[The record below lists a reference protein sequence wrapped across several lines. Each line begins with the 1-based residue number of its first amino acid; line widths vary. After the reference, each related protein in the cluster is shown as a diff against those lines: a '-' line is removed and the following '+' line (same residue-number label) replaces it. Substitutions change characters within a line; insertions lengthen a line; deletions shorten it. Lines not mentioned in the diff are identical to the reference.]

1 MKDLEDLIDHVPL
14 DQAEGL
20 RRMFAR
26 HQRRY
31 LALVSNPH
39 VRHAGVAVER
49 LTAALSLLGLRSLVV
64 DAGEASPAAPEAAA
78 LDLAACI
85 EPLTPRV
92 SYLPARG
99 LSRRYVD
106 THGSS
111 ASLLEEFKRAAP
123 RVDVVVLHAPGPDL
137 ARLFTQRSARPMLL
151 ASDHAESVKH
161 AYASLKLLSQ
171 RSGWMT
177 FDLLLLSA
185 GHSARHVR
193 IADSLASCADQFIS
207 AALHDWTALDPK
219 AAASEPP
226 SPELMRLVVA
236 QLEVDDTAPP
246 RTWSRSTGGAPL
258 ALAQR
263 RN

>member
-1 MKDLEDLIDHVPL
+1 MKDFEDLIDHVPL

-26 HQRRY
+26 QQRRY

-39 VRHAGVAVER
+39 VRHSGVAVER

-64 DAGEASPAAPEAAA
+64 DAGETSPSAPEAAA
-78 LDLAACI
+78 LDLAACV
-85 EPLTPRV
+85 ERLTSRI
-92 SYLPARG
+92 SYLPGRG

-111 ASLLEEFKRAAP
+111 ASLLEEFKRVAP
-123 RVDVVVLHAPGPDL
+123 RVDVVVLHAPAPEL
-137 ARLFTQRSARPMLL
+137 ARLFTQRAARPVLL
-151 ASDHAESVKH
+151 ANDHPESVKH
-161 AYASLKLLSQ
+161 AYASLKLLAQ
-171 RSGWMT
+171 RSGWMS
-177 FDLLLLSA
+177 FDLLLLA
-185 GHSARHVR
+185 QGQPARHAR
-193 IADSLASCADQFIS
+193 IADSVSSCAEQFIS
-207 AALHDWTALDPK
+207 AALHDWATLDPK
-219 AAASEPP
+219 APATEPP

-236 QLEVDDTAPP
+236 QLELDDTAPP
-246 RTWSRSTGGAPL
+246 AALSRSTGGAPL

>member
-1 MKDLEDLIDHVPL
+1 MKDFEDLIDHVPL

-26 HQRRY
+26 QQRRY

-39 VRHAGVAVER
+39 VRHSGVAVER
-49 LTAALSLLGLRSLVV
+49 LSASLSLLGLRSLVV
-64 DAGEASPAAPEAAA
+64 DAGETSPSAPEAAA

-85 EPLTPRV
+85 ERLTPRV
-92 SYLPARG
+92 SYLPGRG

-111 ASLLEEFKRAAP
+111 ASLLEEFKRVAP
-123 RVDVVVLHAPGPDL
+123 RVDVVVMHAPAPEL
-137 ARLFTQRSARPMLL
+137 ARLFTQRTARPVLL
-151 ASDHAESVKH
+151 ANDHPESVKH
-161 AYASLKLLSQ
+161 AYASLKLLAQ
-171 RSGWMT
+171 RSGWMS
-177 FDLLLLSA
+177 FDLLLLSP
-185 GHSARHVR
+185 GQPARHAR
-193 IADSLASCADQFIS
+193 IADSVAGCADQFIS

-219 AAASEPP
+219 VPASEPP

-236 QLEVDDTAPP
+236 QLELDDTAPP
-246 RTWSRSTGGAPL
+246 AAWSRSTGGAPL

>member
-1 MKDLEDLIDHVPL
+1 MKDFEDLIDHVPL

-26 HQRRY
+26 QQRRY
-31 LALVSNPH
+31 FTLVSNPH
-39 VRHAGVAVER
+39 VRHSGVAVER

-64 DAGEASPAAPEAAA
+64 DAGETSPPAPEAAA

-85 EPLTPRV
+85 ERLTPRV
-92 SYLPARG
+92 SYLPGRG

-111 ASLLEEFKRAAP
+111 ASLLEEFKRVAP
-123 RVDVVVLHAPGPDL
+123 RVDVVLVHAPAPEL
-137 ARLFTQRSARPMLL
+137 ARLFTQRSARPVLL
-151 ASDHAESVKH
+151 ASDQPESVKH
-161 AYASLKLLSQ
+161 AYASLKLLSK
-171 RSGWMT
+171 RSGWMS

-185 GHSARHVR
+185 GQPARYSR
-193 IADSLASCADQFIS
+193 IADSVSSCADELLS
-207 AALHDWTALDPK
+207 AALHDWAALDPK
-219 AAASEPP
+219 GHASEPP

-236 QLEVDDTAPP
+236 QLELDDAAPP
-246 RTWSRSTGGAPL
+246 AAWSRSTGGAPL
-258 ALAQR
+258 AFAHR

>member
-1 MKDLEDLIDHVPL
+1 MKDLEELIDHAPL

-26 HQRRY
+26 QQRRY

-39 VRHAGVAVER
+39 VRHSGVAVER

-64 DAGEASPAAPEAAA
+64 DAGETSPPAPEAAA
-78 LDLAACI
+78 LDLAACV
-85 EPLTPRV
+85 ERLTPRV
-92 SYLPARG
+92 SYLAARG

-111 ASLLEEFKRAAP
+111 ASLLEELKGAAP
-123 RVDVVVLHAPGPDL
+123 RVDVVVLHAPSPEL
-137 ARLFTQRSARPMLL
+137 ARLLTQRSARPVLL
-151 ASDHAESVKH
+151 ASDHPESVKH

-171 RSGWMT
+171 RLGCMSY
-177 FDLLLLSA
+177 DLLLLA
-185 GHSARHVR
+185 GGQSARHAR
-193 IADSLASCADQFIS
+193 IADSVASCADQFIS
-207 AALHDWTALDPK
+207 AALHDWSALDPK
-219 AAASEPP
+219 APASAPP

-236 QLEVDDTAPP
+236 QLEIDDAAPP
-246 RTWSRSTGGAPL
+246 RAWSRSTGGAPL